1 MWSHWWRPEPKK
13 ITLLI
18 TLEMSISPLGL
29 SFLFCNHS
37 DFLPRGIKSEIRTSH
52 FVSLIKIGNYRLS
65 ELKIILEFLKAILAL
80 GELGVQSNATQ
91 ISVK

>member
-29 SFLFCNHS
+29 SFLFCNHH
-37 DFLPRGIKSEIRTSH
+37 DFLPKGIKSEIRTSH
-52 FVSLIKIGNYRLS
+52 FVSRIKKGNYRLS
-65 ELKIILEFLKAILAL
+65 ELKIILDVLKAILAL
-80 GELGVQSNATQ
+80 GELGFQSNATQ
-91 ISVK
+91 ISVN